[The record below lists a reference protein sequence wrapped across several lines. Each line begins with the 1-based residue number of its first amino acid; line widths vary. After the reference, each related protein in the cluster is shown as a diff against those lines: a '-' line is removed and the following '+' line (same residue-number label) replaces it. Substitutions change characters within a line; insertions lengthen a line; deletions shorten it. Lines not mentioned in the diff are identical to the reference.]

1 MPPIPALGQF
11 QGGPDVE
18 ATLASRKPIH
28 SKPQLVAALQEAAEI
43 EHQLMIQYLYAA
55 FSLKKRPDERCTPAQ
70 YEFVRRWGS
79 TLLMV
84 ARQEM
89 EHLALVNGLLSA
101 FGAAPWFS
109 RENIPRQSR
118 YFLGANM
125 AAFKAPGGEV
135 TPCDI
140 PFVFERFNLATI
152 GRFVCMESPGYD
164 TLKASG
170 DPIPSWC
177 FGTPEHP
184 CPGVDASA
192 GPKAVARYPPSR
204 SHLAAASLA
213 APASAPTP
221 AAGPGGA
228 PAAAAAAESALAA
241 PGESTTAA
249 AVGADSIA
257 PGTIQELYDEI
268 GSAIHKLPA
277 GELFTGNPS
286 RQVFVPVEYQINIF
300 PITDVASADT
310 AIELIVEEGEG
321 IDAPPGYQSHFRRFF
336 DVHCELSELL
346 RSDPKF
352 APSLPLPF
360 NPKPRNIV
368 NPVALELCEIFNYTY
383 VTLLFLLTSLYRNF
397 QPAASQTSYPYLS
410 LALQE
415 AAFGPMMTMLVRPLA
430 EALAYIRS
438 GDGTHTTGPNYRLS
452 KDDDRLLTAPAS
464 RSRQLDD
471 IDFFLDR
478 FGVIVDRL
486 EGLLRD
492 GDGHGHGNLAAAAR
506 GRADLPFLERQLQFV
521 YESATAIRNNLRRIY
536 QIGELPQF
544 IVAP

>member
-1 MPPIPALGQF
+1 MPPIPALGQV

-18 ATLASRKPIH
+18 AKLASRKPIR
-28 SKPQLVAALQEAAEI
+28 SKPQLIAALKEAAEI

-55 FSLKKRPDERCTPAQ
+55 FSLKKRPDETCTPAQ

-109 RENIPRQSR
+109 RENIPRQSP
-118 YFLGANM
+118 YLLGANM
-125 AAFKAPGGEV
+125 AAFKAPGGGV
-135 TPCDI
+135 TPCDV

-164 TLKASG
+164 TLKDSG
-170 DPIPSWC
+170 DPIPTWC
-177 FGTPEHP
+177 FGTKKLP
-184 CPGVDASA
+184 CPRVYASA
-192 GPKAVARYPPSR
+192 GLAAVARYPLSR

-213 APASAPTP
+213 APASAPP
-221 AAGPGGA
+221 PSAAPGGA
-228 PAAAAAAESALAA
+228 PAAVAEPALAA
-241 PGESTTAA
+241 PGESTLAA
-249 AVGADSIA
+249 AVAADRIA

-268 GSAIHKLPA
+268 GSAIHELPA

-286 RQVFVPVEYQINIF
+286 RQVFVPVEYHINIF
-300 PITDVASADT
+300 PITDVASADL

-336 DVHCELSELL
+336 DVHRELSELL

-360 NPKPRNIV
+360 NPKPRDIV
-368 NPVALELCEIFNYTY
+368 NPVALELFKIFNYTY

-430 EALAYIRS
+430 EALAYTRS
-438 GDGTHTTGPNYRLS
+438 GAGTHTTGPNYRLS

-464 RSRQLDD
+464 HSRQLDD

-486 EGLLRD
+486 EGLLHD

-521 YESATAIRNNLRRIY
+521 YESASAIRNNLRRIY

>member
-1 MPPIPALGQF
+1 MSAVSWRLVSF
-11 QGGPDVE
+11 KGGLRVD
-18 ATLASRKPIH
+18 AALASRKPIR
-28 SKPQLVAALQEAAEI
+28 SKPQLIAALQEAAEI

-101 FGAAPWFS
+101 FDAAPWFS

-118 YFLGANM
+118 YLLGANM

-140 PFVFERFNLATI
+140 PFVFERFNLDTI

-170 DPIPSWC
+170 DPIPTWC

-184 CPGVDASA
+184 CPGTRAGA
-192 GPKAVARYPPSR
+192 GPRAGASYPLSR
-204 SHLAAASLA
+204 SHLTAAALA
-213 APASAPTP
+213 GP
-221 AAGPGGA
+221 AAD
-228 PAAAAAAESALAA
+228 AAAAA
-241 PGESTTAA
+241 GTAA
-249 AVGADSIA
+249 HAAAAADSIA

-268 GSAIHKLPA
+268 GVAIHRLPA
-277 GELFTGNPS
+277 GELFTGDPS
-286 RQVFVPVEYQINIF
+286 RQVFVPVEYQVNIF
-300 PITDVASADT
+300 PIVNVASAEL
-310 AIELIVEEGEG
+310 ALQLIVEEGEG
-321 IDAPPGYQSHFRRFF
+321 IDAPPDYQSHFRRFF
-336 DVHCELSELL
+336 DIRRELEELL
-346 RSDPKF
+346 ARDPEF
-352 APSLPLPF
+352 DPSLPLPF
-360 NPKPRNIV
+360 NPEPRDIS
-368 NPVALELCEIFNYTY
+368 NPVALELFEIFNYTY
-383 VTLLFLLTSLYRNF
+383 VTLLFLLKSLYFNF
-397 QPAASQTSYPYLS
+397 QPAASQTSYPHFS

-430 EALAYIRS
+430 EAMAYIRS
-438 GDGTHTTGPNYRLS
+438 GDGSDTTGPNYHLS
-452 KDDDRLLTAPAS
+452 EADDRVLADPTQRLG
-464 RSRQLDD
+464 D
-471 IDFFLDR
+471 IELFLER
-478 FGVIVDRL
+478 FGVIIGRL

-492 GDGHGHGNLAAAAR
+492 GHGNFGAVAR
-506 GRADLPFLERQLQFV
+506 GPSDLPFLERQLRFV

-544 IVAP
+544 IVTP